1 MVREDHAL
9 SVTAGAEL
17 GADPVPGDVPDPVP
31 GDVPDEVP
39 GDVPDEGVE
48 PAVEEVDNGGR
59 LVVDS
64 EVLGAPTA

>member
-9 SVTAGAEL
+9 SVTAGAEP
-17 GADPVPGDVPDPVP
+17 GADPVAGVVPDDDP
-31 GDVPDEVP
+31 GDVPDE
-39 GDVPDEGVE
+39 DVE
-48 PAVEEVDNGGR
+48 PAVEEVENGGR

>member
-9 SVTAGAEL
+9 SVTAGAEP
-17 GADPVPGDVPDPVP
+17 GADPVAGVVPDDVP
-31 GDVPDEVP
+31 GDVPDE
-39 GDVPDEGVE
+39 DVE
-48 PAVEEVDNGGR
+48 PALEEVENGGR

>member
-17 GADPVPGDVPDPVP
+17 GADPVP

>member
-9 SVTAGAEL
+9 SVTAGAEP
-17 GADPVPGDVPDPVP
+17 GADPVAGV
-31 GDVPDEVP
+31 VPDEVP
-39 GDVPDEGVE
+39 DEDVE
-48 PAVEEVDNGGR
+48 PAVEEVENGGR